1 MTPHQGL
8 IVRLLEELDKLAD
21 TFDSQGATSQ
31 GTQLNALLDDY
42 YAAVEEMEASK
53 CQ

>member
-1 MTPHQGL
+1 MTPHQAL
-8 IVRLLEELDKLAD
+8 VIELLKALDKLAD

-31 GTQLNALLDDY
+31 GTQLNALLDGY
-42 YAAVEEMEASK
+42 YAEVEELEEGK